1 MTARWG
7 WFLAVPLLI
16 SLAMTVGTQYIF
28 LEKSFFHE
36 LGFGGTGA
44 WVGFANY
51 ATALQK
57 PLYVH
62 SIVTTLRVAAA
73 ATLGCLLLGYPLA
86 YVIARATGRLAMVM
100 LSGILL
106 TSLVSAPIK
115 VLGLIII
122 FSKEGM
128 LNHFLLW
135 SGLASSPISLLG
147 TELGVVVGLI
157 YYSLAFAVLLLYS
170 VIRTIPPVLE
180 DAAAFLGAGRMR
192 VFLRVIIPL
201 SLPGVFAVGMT
212 VFSLSMGAFAA
223 AALMGGGRVLTL
235 PVLIYQTIF
244 IETKYATASTLAAIL
259 LVLVLLVNLLA
270 GLMTSAFTAKSLR
283 RSNARRWSSVKDA
296 VGRFWLLRTPPLDRR
311 LRLSLRLIG
320 KAVSTAWI
328 VWVYLLLFAPLIV
341 IVGASFNGGSFRAG
355 AIVFPPRH
363 LSLDWYMSTPA
374 SHVYAFGVSIA
385 LAFVSTLLAC
395 IIAIPAGLGLVRTQ
409 MPGREAVA
417 ALFRIP
423 LQVPVV
429 IIGLAFFYTYYAV
442 YDAVGISLA
451 GTFVGLV
458 IAHFFIL
465 SPFVISSVTAVL
477 QRFDE
482 RLEEAAASLGAGRW
496 RTFRRITLPVIMP
509 GLFAGA
515 SYAFMVSFGD
525 VPVSLFLA
533 GPDMTTFPV
542 AIFHSM
548 DMDFD
553 TRVLSSSTMAM
564 AFGLVLLLLVQKLIG
579 LDRLAH
585 SQIGANG

>member
-16 SLAMTVGTQYIF
+16 SLAMTVGTQFIF

-36 LGFGGTGA
+36 MGFGSTGA
-44 WVGFANY
+44 LVGFANY
-51 ATALQK
+51 AAALQK
-57 PLYVH
+57 PVYVN
-62 SIVTTLRVAAA
+62 SILTTLRVAAA

-86 YVIARATGRLAMVM
+86 YVIARATGRMAIIM
-100 LSGILL
+100 LTGILL
-106 TSLVSAPIK
+106 ASFVSAPIK
-115 VLGLIII
+115 VLGLTII

-135 SGLASSPISLLG
+135 SGLTSSQISLLG

-180 DAAAFLGAGRMR
+180 DAATILGANRMR

-201 SLPGVFAVGMT
+201 SLPGVFVVAMT

-259 LVLVLLVNLLA
+259 LALVLLVNVLA
-270 GLMTSAFTAKSLR
+270 GLATSAFAAKSLHR
-283 RSNARRWSSVKDA
+283 INVRQWSIVERVSD
-296 VGRFWLLRTPPLDRR
+296 GFRLLRARIDRR
-311 LRLSLRLIG
+311 LRLLLRIIG
-320 KAVSTAWI
+320 KGLSAAWI
-328 VWVYLLLFAPLIV
+328 VWVYLLLFAPLLV

-374 SHVYAFGVSIA
+374 SHMYAFGVSIA
-385 LAFVSTLLAC
+385 LAFISTLLAS
-395 IIAIPAGLGLVRTQ
+395 IIAVPAGLGLARTQ
-409 MPGREAVA
+409 MPGREAIA

-423 LQVPVV
+423 LQIPVV

-451 GTFVGLV
+451 GTFTGLV

-465 SPFVISSVTAVL
+465 SPFVIGSVTAVL
-477 QRFDE
+477 QRFDV

-496 RTFRRITLPVIMP
+496 RTFRRVTLPVITP

-515 SYAFMVSFGD
+515 VSAFMVSFGD

-533 GPDMTTFPV
+533 GADTTTFPV

-564 AFGLVLLLLVQKLIG
+564 AFGLVLLVLAQKLIG
-579 LDRLAH
+579 LDRFAH
-585 SQIGANG
+585 SQAGANG

>member
-16 SLAMTVGTQYIF
+16 SLAMTVGTQFIF
-28 LEKSFFHE
+28 LEKSFFYE
-36 LGFGGTGA
+36 LGYGKTGVL
-44 WVGFANY
+44 VGFANY
-51 ATALQK
+51 AAALQN
-57 PLYVH
+57 PLNIN
-62 SIVTTLRVAAA
+62 SIITTLRVAAV
-73 ATLGCLLLGYPLA
+73 ATVGCLLLGYPLA
-86 YVIARATGRLAMVM
+86 YVIARATGRWTIIM

-135 SGLASSPISLLG
+135 SGIINSPISLLG
-147 TELGVVVGLI
+147 NELGVVVGLI

-180 DAAAFLGAGRMR
+180 DAAGILGANRMR
-192 VFLRVIIPL
+192 VLLRVVIPL
-201 SLPGVFAVGMT
+201 SLPGVFVVAMT

-223 AALMGGGRVLTL
+223 PALMGGGRVLTL

-259 LVLVLLVNLLA
+259 LILVLIVNIFA
-270 GLMTSAFTAKSLR
+270 GLTTSVLKVNSVRWTTAR
-283 RSNARRWSSVKDA
+283 QRSSVEWITGKF
-296 VGRFWLLRTPPLDRR
+296 RWLRVALDWR
-311 LRLSLRLIG
+311 LRLLLRLVG
-320 KAVSTAWI
+320 KGLSWAWI
-328 VWVYLLLFAPLIV
+328 VWVYVLLFAPLIV
-341 IVGASFNGGSFRAG
+341 IAGASFNGGSFRAG
-355 AIVFPPRH
+355 EIVFPPRH
-363 LSLDWYMSTPA
+363 ISFDWYMATPA
-374 SHVYAFGVSIA
+374 SYVYAFGVSIA
-385 LAFVSTLLAC
+385 LALIATLLAC
-395 IIAIPAGLGLVRTQ
+395 VIAIPAGLGLVRTQ
-409 MPGREAVA
+409 MIGRDVVA

-429 IIGLAFFYTYYAV
+429 IIGLAFFYTYYAI
-442 YDAVGISLA
+442 YDAIGVSLA
-451 GTFVGLV
+451 GTFAGLV

-465 SPFVISSVTAVL
+465 SPFVIGSVTAVL

-496 RTFRRITLPVIMP
+496 RTFRRVTLPVIAP

-515 SYAFMVSFGD
+515 IYAFMVSFGD
-525 VPVSLFLA
+525 VPISLFLA
-533 GPDMTTFPV
+533 GADTTTFPV

-548 DMDFD
+548 EMDFD

-564 AFGLVLLLLVQKLIG
+564 VFGLISLLWIQKLIG
-579 LDRLAH
+579 LDQFAH
-585 SQIGANG
+585 SQAGANG

>member
-7 WFLAVPLLI
+7 WFLAVSLLI
-16 SLAMTVGTQYIF
+16 SLTMTVGTQFIF
-28 LEKSFFHE
+28 LEKSFFRE
-36 LGFGGTGA
+36 IGFGATGA

-51 ATALQK
+51 AAALQK
-57 PLYVH
+57 PLYLN
-62 SIVTTLRVAAA
+62 SIITTLRVAAA
-73 ATLGCLLLGYPLA
+73 ATLGCLLLGFPLA
-86 YVIARATGRLAMVM
+86 YVIARATGRLAIVM

-115 VLGLIII
+115 VLGLTII

-135 SGLASSPISLLG
+135 SGLTSSPISLLG
-147 TELGVVVGLI
+147 TELGVIVGLI
-157 YYSLAFAVLLLYS
+157 YYSLAFAVLLLFS
-170 VIRTIPPVLE
+170 VIRTIPVVLE
-180 DAAAFLGAGRMR
+180 DSAAILGAGRMR

-201 SLPGVFAVGMT
+201 SLPGIFAVGMT

-270 GLMTSAFTAKSLR
+270 GLMTSALTAKWHRGNNLWL
-283 RSNARRWSSVKDA
+283 WSIVERF
-296 VGRFWLLRTPPLDRR
+296 VGRFWLLRIPIERR
-311 LRLSLRLIG
+311 LRFLFRIIG
-320 KAVSTAWI
+320 KVVSAAWMA
-328 VWVYLLLFAPLIV
+328 WVYFLLFAPLFV

-363 LSLDWYMSTPA
+363 FSLDWYISTPA

-385 LAFVSTLLAC
+385 LAFISTLLAC
-395 IIAIPAGLGLVRTQ
+395 IIAIPAGLGLVRTE

-429 IIGLAFFYTYYAV
+429 IIGLAFFYTYYALS
-442 YDAVGISLA
+442 DAVGISLA
-451 GTFVGLV
+451 GTFTGLV

-465 SPFVISSVTAVL
+465 SPFVIGGVTAVL

-482 RLEEAAASLGAGRW
+482 RLEEAAASLGAGHW
-496 RTFRRITLPVIMP
+496 RTFRRVTLPVILP

-564 AFGLVLLLLVQKLIG
+564 VFGLILLLLVQKLIG
-579 LDRLAH
+579 LDRFAH